1 MAQAAEEERQR
12 RIDENQSNDDGKG
25 IPILMRVVQRQR
37 LNFQS
42 VLGDEVSKYG
52 PYCQLVFKK
61 RKKAYE
67 ESIEK
72 VRAVVQAR
80 FQGAGVEPYGS
91 YASGI
96 MTPDSDIDLVV
107 CMAGDTSWR
116 SNSEEWMINLAKDLK
131 ACGWVSNLK
140 AIDGAMMP
148 VIKLTAT
155 CTYVVK
161 KHLVGRDACTAE
173 HVGCP
178 SATVRLSSNS

>member
-1 MAQAAEEERQR
+1 
-12 RIDENQSNDDGKG
+12 
-25 IPILMRVVQRQR
+25 
-37 LNFQS
+37 
-42 VLGDEVSKYG
+42 
-52 PYCQLVFKK
+52 
-61 RKKAYE
+61 
-67 ESIEK
+67 
-72 VRAVVQAR
+72 
-80 FQGAGVEPYGS
+80 VEPYGS

>member
-52 PYCQLVFKK
+52 QYCQLVFKK

-67 ESIEK
+67 DSIEK

-140 AIDGAMMP
+140 AIVLRPVPTSLESWTSGSGPWGQARWLMDQGPWAGALGTSP
-148 VIKLTAT
+148 
-155 CTYVVK
+155 Y
-161 KHLVGRDACTAE
+161 
-173 HVGCP
+173 
-178 SATVRLSSNS
+178 